1 MFDRSIERR
10 DARFQPVRLL
20 VLAFTIAF
28 CAPMVFS
35 QNIQKSDPRSSR
47 GLIRNLPQAFQGYT
61 IVSPLR
67 STNTF
72 LVDMKGEVV
81 HTWKGGYTPTFG
93 VYLLDNGNLLRAG
106 HDPNNFYYR
115 EGGQGGIIQEI
126 SWDGTVV
133 WEYKYSDRHHAQH
146 HDIEPLPNG
155 NVLLLAWEKKTGHQA
170 LIAGRDPKMITA
182 DGLWPEHLVEVRPIK
197 PNGGEIVWEWHV
209 WDHLIQDR
217 DPKLRFFGK
226 PEEHPERIYING
238 DFGRRRDSEEEI
250 AQLRALGYIT
260 DSPPAGG
267 QPTLDPNRNN
277 DWNHANSISYN
288 PELDQIAISVLR
300 FSEIWVIDHS
310 TTTEEAAGRSGG
322 NSGKGGDLLYRWGN
336 PQTYL
341 GPGFAEQ
348 QQLFS
353 QHDVR
358 WIPDGLPGA
367 GNLTVF
373 NNGRGRFDGAYS
385 SIDEIRLPK
394 NSRRGYGAKDA
405 KLPADAEF
413 VWSFSGSAGERF
425 YSSHISGT
433 ERLPNGNTL
442 ICVGIQGR
450 VFEVTP
456 QGKTVWDY
464 LNPISEET
472 SSSLPPWLTS
482 SNPRA
487 PRQIEPYG
495 LLRASRVGR
504 NHPGLERL
512 AK

>member
-1 MFDRSIERR
+1 
-10 DARFQPVRLL
+10 
-20 VLAFTIAF
+20 
-28 CAPMVFS
+28 
-35 QNIQKSDPRSSR
+35 
-47 GLIRNLPQAFQGYT
+47 
-61 IVSPLR
+61 
-67 STNTF
+67 
-72 LVDMKGEVV
+72 
-81 HTWKGGYTPTFG
+81 
-93 VYLLDNGNLLRAG
+93 
-106 HDPNNFYYR
+106 
-115 EGGQGGIIQEI
+115 
-126 SWDGTVV
+126 
-133 WEYKYSDRHHAQH
+133 
-146 HDIEPLPNG
+146 
-155 NVLLLAWEKKTGHQA
+155 
-170 LIAGRDPKMITA
+170 MITA
-182 DGLWPEHLVEVRPIK
+182 DGLWPEHLVEVRPIR

-238 DFGRRRDSEEEI
+238 DFGRRRDSEEEM
-250 AQLRALGYIT
+250 AQLRALGYIA

-288 PELDQIAISVLR
+288 PELDQIVISVLR

-322 NSGKGGDLLYRWGN
+322 NGGKGGDLLYRWGN

-341 GPGFAEQ
+341 GPGFAQQ

-358 WIPDGLPGA
+358 WIPDGWPGA

-385 SIDEIRLPK
+385 SVDEIRLPK
-394 NSRRGYGAKDA
+394 IGRRGYAAKDA
-405 KLPADAEF
+405 KLPADAEL
-413 VWSFSGSAGERF
+413 VWSFSGSDGERF

-450 VFEVTP
+450 IFEVTP

-504 NHPGLERL
+504 DHPGLERL